1 MSAAILTL
9 MVIAF
14 VGGLGLLAQM
24 ARKSRG
30 AEVTLIVVVLALSVV
45 IAALGTLTVFQRLW
59 SALRRIGVASAST

>member
-45 IAALGTLTVFQRLW
+45 IAALGSLTGMG
-59 SALRRIGVASAST
+59 A